1 MRWVS
6 GLLVALGVT
15 VHAQTLDAGVC
26 ANVVHNYDYP
36 GNDIAS
42 IKVSGTDQAQYSAC
56 CDACANKDGC
66 AGFVVNS
73 KTCYMKSKMVQS
85 GYKAGLMSGTYS
97 FTSETCSS
105 LKRDI
110 DYAGNDIRSLTVK
123 GNDQAQAD
131 LCCDACSNTISCI
144 GWVVN
149 GNTCYLKHKM
159 VYSGADT
166 GLLSGKYTQPK
177 IKSET
182 CGNLI
187 QDVDY
192 SGNDIRDFAV
202 KGSPQDQ
209 TSKCCDA
216 CSKQDGCVG
225 FVTHSNT
232 CWLKKAWVKS
242 GTKIGAMAGTFT
254 APLPTSDTCSAIT
267 RGTDYPGN
275 DIRSFTVTGS
285 DQARAD
291 ACCDACTK
299 QNGCVGWIT
308 HSNTCWLKRKMANAS
323 PLPTALAGTYA
334 APLPTSDTCSAITR
348 GTDYPGNDIRS
359 FTVTGSDQARADACC
374 DACTKQSGCSKMAN
388 ASPLPTAL
396 AGTYAAPLPTSD
408 TCSAITRGTDYP
420 GNDIR
425 SFTVTGSDQARADAC
440 CDACTKQS
448 GCVGWITHSSTS
460 TCWLKS
466 KMANASPLPTG
477 ARLGPYAAP
486 LPTSDTCSAIT
497 RGTDYPGNDIRSFGV
512 SGTEQD
518 QTDKCCT
525 VCSNTISCVGWI
537 VYSNTCWLKHKLGAA
552 NALPTALSGQ
562 YVQPAISSGTCG
574 NLVQDV
580 DYAFND
586 IKNFAVTGS
595 PQDQT
600 NQCCDA
606 CSALDSC
613 AGFVTHA
620 NLCWL
625 KHKMVRS
632 GPMVGAMAGTA
643 PLQVPTSQVCGA
655 VTTGVNY
662 PGNDIVSF
670 AINGTRQD
678 QTNTCCDA
686 CTKTTGCLGFVL
698 HDKTCWLKSVLT
710 NLTPLSSAVSGT
722 FVAGG
727 SARRACYA

>member
-1 MRWVS
+1 MRWIS
-6 GLLVALGVT
+6 CLLVALGVT

-26 ANVVHNYDYP
+26 ANVVRNYDYP

-42 IKVSGTDQAQYSAC
+42 IKVSGTDQAQYAAC

-73 KTCYMKSKMVQS
+73 KKCYMKSKMVQS

-105 LKRDI
+105 LKRNV
-110 DYAGNDIRSLTVK
+110 DYSGNDIRSLTVK

-177 IKSET
+177 IESET

-209 TSKCCDA
+209 TTKCCDA

-225 FVTHSNT
+225 FVTHTNT

-242 GTKIGAMAGTFT
+242 GTKIGAMAGTYT
-254 APLPTSDTCSAIT
+254 APLPTSDTCA
-267 RGTDYPGN
+267 
-275 DIRSFTVTGS
+275 
-285 DQARAD
+285 
-291 ACCDACTK
+291 
-299 QNGCVGWIT
+299 
-308 HSNTCWLKRKMANAS
+308 
-323 PLPTALAGTYA
+323 
-334 APLPTSDTCSAITR
+334 
-348 GTDYPGNDIRS
+348 
-359 FTVTGSDQARADACC
+359 
-374 DACTKQSGCSKMAN
+374 
-388 ASPLPTAL
+388 
-396 AGTYAAPLPTSD
+396 
-408 TCSAITRGTDYP
+408 AITRGTDYP

-448 GCVGWITHSSTS
+448 GCVGWITHSST
-460 TCWLKS
+460 CWLKS
-466 KMANASPLPTG
+466 KMGAANPLPTALAG
-477 ARLGPYAAP
+477 TYAAP
-486 LPTSDTCSAIT
+486 LPTSDTCAAIT
-497 RGTDYPGNDIRSFGV
+497 RGTDYPGNDIRSFTVTGSDQARADACCDACTKQ
-512 SGTEQD
+512 SGCVGWITHSSTCWLKSKMGAANPLPTALAGTYAAPLPTSDTCAAITRGTDYPGNDIRSFTVTAAASAGLTHSSTCWLKSKMGAANPLPTALAGTYAAPLPTSKTCAAITRGTDYPGNDIRSFTVTGSEQD

-525 VCSNTISCVGWI
+525 ACSNTISCVGWI
-537 VYSNTCWLKHKLGAA
+537 VHSNTCWLKHKLGAS
-552 NALPTALSGQ
+552 NALSTALSGQ
-562 YVQPAISSGTCG
+562 YVQPAISSGTCS

-586 IKNFAVTGS
+586 IKHFAVTGT

-600 NQCCDA
+600 NH
-606 CSALDSC
+606 S
-613 AGFVTHA
+613 T
-620 NLCWL
+620 CWL

-670 AINGTRQD
+670 PINGTRQD

-722 FVAGG
+722 FVSGG